1 MATSQNP
8 FLDSSPEMDMAD
20 EPLPPPDHVLR
31 LIPPFNHH
39 GEHKCGHH
47 RHNLKEENFAKY
59 VRRFG
64 DDTESAT
71 WKVACRNCHSRV
83 TLNQIHDLP
92 CGDLICRGC
101 LMVRAFNVK
110 LNIERHHKRIQAV
123 REKREDLETRFIES
137 QDITPQDRQKF
148 IQDHDDIRRVMFRLA
163 GLMCCGVDMQLGRF
177 LGCMTPAASRDLWLA
192 IQWVGDPR
200 YRQRI
205 CGWPDCGAVPVL
217 SFRELLVN

>member
-8 FLDSSPEMDMAD
+8 FLDPSPEMDMAD
-20 EPLPPPDHVLR
+20 EPLPPPDHVLM

-39 GEHKCGHH
+39 GEHKCGYH
-47 RHNLKEENFAKY
+47 RHGLKKNFAKY

-64 DDTESAT
+64 GDTESAT
-71 WKVACRNCHSRV
+71 WNVACRNCRCLV
-83 TLNQIHDLP
+83 TLNRVHELP
-92 CGDLICRGC
+92 CGDLICRDC

-110 LNIERHHKRIQAV
+110 LNIEKHHRRIQSV
-123 REKREDLETRFIES
+123 RERREDLETSFIQS
-137 QDITPQDRQKF
+137 QDMSREGRDKF

-163 GLMCCGVDMQLGRF
+163 GLMCCGVDMQLERF

-192 IQWVGDPR
+192 IRWVCDPR

-217 SFRELLVN
+217 SYGEIVIN